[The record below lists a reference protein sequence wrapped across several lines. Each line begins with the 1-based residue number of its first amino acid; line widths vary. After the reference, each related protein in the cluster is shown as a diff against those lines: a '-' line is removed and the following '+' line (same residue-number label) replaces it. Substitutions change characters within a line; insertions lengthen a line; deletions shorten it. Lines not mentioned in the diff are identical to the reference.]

1 MDKKLIALLLIIIV
15 AAALYYLS
23 QDIPRTYRAEVKKG
37 LSRVQSADLAVVTE
51 ADMNHLPAIVQ
62 QYLRYT
68 GAVGQPRVQNYRI
81 VLEAEMK
88 TDPKNPWTP
97 VIFEQ
102 YNLLDQPT
110 RLFLVR
116 MNMRGLPVIGLDSYI
131 NGKGNMLIKVA
142 GLVKVS
148 DVGGEFMDQAELVTL
163 FNDMCLA
170 APGSLIDRRIE
181 WEIIDPMTVKAT
193 FTDGPN
199 RVSAWLYF
207 NDSGQL
213 INFVTDDRS
222 YTTMDGKNMK
232 VRWSTPVKNYRE
244 LNGLRLSTSGEATW
258 HLPEG
263 DYTYGRIQNIRELEY
278 NLTTFK

>member
-1 MDKKLIALLLIIIV
+1 MDKKIIALVLFVLV

-37 LSRVQSADLAVVTE
+37 LSRVQGADLAVVTE
-51 ADMNHLPAIVQ
+51 ADIDHLPAIVQ
-62 QYLRYT
+62 HYLRYT
-68 GAVGQPRVQNYRI
+68 GVVGQPQVQNYRI

-88 TDPKNPWTP
+88 TDPGQPWSP
-97 VIFEQ
+97 VVFEQ
-102 YNLLDQPT
+102 YNFLDQPT

-116 MNMRGLPVIGLDSYI
+116 MNMRGLPVIGLDSYT

-170 APGSLIDRRIE
+170 APGSLIDPRIE
-181 WEIIDPMTVKAT
+181 WENIDPLTVKAT

-207 NDSGQL
+207 NNSGQL
-213 INFVTDDRS
+213 VDFVTDDRS

-232 VRWSTPVKNYRE
+232 VRWSTPVGNYRE
-244 LNGLRLSTSGEATW
+244 IGGLVLSTSGEATW

-263 DYTYGRIQNIRELEY
+263 NYTYGRIKNIRELEY
-278 NLTTFK
+278 NLSTLK